1 MVKEKM
7 VSVLNLKKKKI
18 YTARR
23 FDRAGT
29 NMDQQ
34 HLSENTII

>member
-1 MVKEKM
+1 MVKEENGQC
-7 VSVLNLKKKKI
+7 SQSYKKN